1 MSFPTYCLEEENK
14 NKQQHCFLIKKIL
27 KPRSVCLKDFQG
39 NLQIIKKLENTS
51 VTFSLLCLSVD
62 SELE

>member
-14 NKQQHCFLIKKIL
+14 NKQQRFFLTKKCL

-39 NLQIIKKLENTS
+39 DLQIIKMLENTS
-51 VTFSLLCLSVD
+51 VTFPLLSVD
-62 SELE
+62 S